1 LEAGGMEMSIFD
13 YEGVHNTDKFTLGY
27 VNEIYNDLF
36 VPIADSVSNV
46 LEIGIQYGPS
56 IKLWRDFFPN
66 AQIYGADIEKLVD
79 FSNEERIIT
88 YYGNAYTKTFVNS
101 LEDGKFDIVID
112 DGPHTYE
119 SMVFFLQNYL
129 SKVKPGGYLVVED
142 IVDCNW
148 TPKLLEIIDSELTTN
163 IIVYEMKG
171 KQTTPELLSRWS
183 NGLDVIVIQRK

>member
-1 LEAGGMEMSIFD
+1 MAMSINKYKD
-13 YEGVHNTDKFTLGY
+13 VHNTDKFSLGY
-27 VNEIYNDLF
+27 VNEIYDDLF
-36 VPIADSVSNV
+36 VHIADSVGNV

-56 IKLWRDFFPN
+56 LKLWRDFFPN
-66 AQIYGADIEKLVD
+66 AQIYGVDIEKLVD

-88 YYGNAYTKTFVNS
+88 YYGDAYTKIFANS
-101 LEDGKFDIVID
+101 FEDEKFDIVID

-119 SMVFFLQNYL
+119 SMVFFIQNYL

-148 TPKLLEIIDSELTTN
+148 TPKLLEIIDNELATN